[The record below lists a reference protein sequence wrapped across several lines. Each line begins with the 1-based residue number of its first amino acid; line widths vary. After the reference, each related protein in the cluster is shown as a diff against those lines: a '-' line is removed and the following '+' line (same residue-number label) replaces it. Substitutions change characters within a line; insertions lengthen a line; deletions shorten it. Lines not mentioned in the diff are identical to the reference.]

1 MTLIDTARDFAT
13 AAHAGQIR
21 KDAARSPY
29 VVHLHEVAG
38 LVARFGGTEAAI
50 AAAWLHDTVED
61 CGVLPEELVA
71 RFGAEVA
78 GLVAELTDDKAL
90 PKAERKR
97 RQIANAPSKS
107 RDAALVKICDKL
119 SNVRSVGATP
129 PVDWPPER
137 RAAYLDWAA
146 AVVAA
151 LPAGAA
157 EARAAFE
164 AVLAEARARL
174 PASGAPAG

>member
-1 MTLIDTARDFAT
+1 MTLIETARDFAT
-13 AAHAGQIR
+13 TVHAGQVR
-21 KDAARSPY
+21 KNAAQSPY

-38 LVARFGGTEAAI
+38 LVTRFGGSEAAI
-50 AAAWLHDTVED
+50 TAAWLHDTVED
-61 CGVLPEELVA
+61 CGVRPGDLVA

-78 GLVAELTDDKAL
+78 GIVSELTDDKSL

-107 RDAALVKICDKL
+107 RDAALVNICDKL

-129 PVDWPPER
+129 PVDWSPER

-164 AVLAEARARL
+164 TVLVEARTSL
-174 PASGAPAG
+174 SAG